1 MCLLSVYVI
10 ISCSSDSNS
19 DGMYSNLRRVWRSLR
34 FARFNKSMSCRSV
47 DIPSGSD
54 SFCVMSLSGAEKNHK
69 TIVAESKKEDCSI
82 TNGFHNAITLRQTLS
97 VGGIICAHFH
107 SHHNTE
113 REKGERNSNFCFF
126 QFRWGLHFRGGVR
139 LAQIGRTGFCRWLDW
154 MWNKVLVLRI
164 F

>member
-1 MCLLSVYVI
+1 M
-10 ISCSSDSNS
+10 
-19 DGMYSNLRRVWRSLR
+19 SLR
-34 FARFNKSMSCRSV
+34 WHSEWEWL
-47 DIPSGSD
+47 

-164 F
+164 FWMKSLLILSGKLKSFHKLRYVSGILNLQCVVH